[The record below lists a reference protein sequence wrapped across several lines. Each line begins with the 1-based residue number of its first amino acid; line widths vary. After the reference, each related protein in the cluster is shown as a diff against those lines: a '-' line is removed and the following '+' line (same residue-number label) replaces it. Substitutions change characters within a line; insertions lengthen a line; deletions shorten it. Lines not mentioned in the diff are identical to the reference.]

1 MAHICFG
8 NLHGCHNLIFYYI
21 CDMLLKTEENKNKLE
36 LTYRPVNDP
45 VEFQNELRKTDK
57 IDIFITIGLYILVV
71 FVILYNI

>member
-1 MAHICFG
+1 
-8 NLHGCHNLIFYYI
+8 
-21 CDMLLKTEENKNKLE
+21 MLLKTEENTNKLE

-45 VEFQNELRKTDK
+45 IEFQNELRKTDK